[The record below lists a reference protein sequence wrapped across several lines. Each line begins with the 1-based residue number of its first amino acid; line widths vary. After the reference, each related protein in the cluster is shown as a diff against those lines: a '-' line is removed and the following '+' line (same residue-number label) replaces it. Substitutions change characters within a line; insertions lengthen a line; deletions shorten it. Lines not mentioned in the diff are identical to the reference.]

1 MQPNNQDERANQP
14 KPSNEAAANVVR
26 SQIDNIYSNTQ
37 ENPYQKT
44 HSDKASVDSEGLK
57 KYHSAWQDYYQKY
70 YQGIYGQAQTTYK
83 TTSQEEAIKS
93 LRGEIRSKISSQAT
107 KIKKSR
113 HYKPLLAAFIVVAL
127 LLLIQY
133 NRVIVANVYAYVSP
147 GSIDPQNIVINP
159 IKDNVVPAESKIIIP
174 KINVDVPVYYDV
186 GNDYDSQMA
195 TMDKGLAHFAVN
207 GANSHPGE
215 KGNTVVAGHSA
226 NGIFSPGDYKFIFA
240 GLDKLQPGDVIYA
253 NYKSVRY
260 TYTVSR
266 KEVVEPTDVNKLVIG
281 SDKPYLTL
289 LTCTPLGTARY
300 RLLVFSDQVSP
311 NPTNATAPA
320 SSTAKNSDMPGT
332 TPTFF
337 EWLFGLF
344 N

>member
-1 MQPNNQDERANQP
+1 MQPNNQDDNVAQP

-26 SQIDNIYSNTQ
+26 TQIENIYSNTN
-37 ENPYQKT
+37 NPYQQT
-44 HSDKASVDSEGLK
+44 HSDKVTVDTEGLK
-57 KYHSAWQDYYQKY
+57 KYHTAWQDYYQKY
-70 YQGIYGQAQTTYK
+70 YQGVYGQTQNNQQTT
-83 TTSQEEAIKS
+83 TPEEAVKS
-93 LRGEIRSKISSQAT
+93 LRNEIKAKISLQAS

-113 HYKPLLAAFIVVAL
+113 HFKPLLAAFIVVASL
-127 LLLIQY
+127 LLVQY
-133 NRVIVANVYAYVSP
+133 NRVIIGNVYAYVSP

-159 IKDNVVPAESKIIIP
+159 IKDNVVPPEPKIIIP
-174 KINVDVPVYYDV
+174 KINVDVPVSYDI
-186 GNDYDSQMA
+186 GNDYASQMSA
-195 TMDKGLAHFAVN
+195 MENGLAHFAVS
-207 GANSHPGE
+207 GADSHPGE

-226 NGIFSPGDYKFIFA
+226 NGIFTPGDYKFIFA

-266 KEVVEPTDVNKLVIG
+266 KETVEPTDVNKLVIG

-300 RLLVFSDQVSP
+300 RLLVFADQVSP
-311 NPTNATAPA
+311 NPNKASEAP
-320 SSTAKNSDMPGT
+320 SSTSKNTDMPGSS
-332 TPTFF
+332 PTFF

>member
-1 MQPNNQDERANQP
+1 MQPNNQDDKPNQN

-26 SQIDNIYSNTQ
+26 TQIDQIYSSSD
-37 ENPYQKT
+37 NPYEQT
-44 HSDKASVDSEGLK
+44 HSDKVVVDTEGLK
-57 KYHSAWQDYYQKY
+57 KYHTAWQDYYQKY
-70 YQGIYGQAQTTYK
+70 YQGVYSQNQDKSQTT
-83 TTSQEEAIKS
+83 TPEEAVKT
-93 LRGEIRSKISSQAT
+93 IRNELKAKIASQAS

-113 HYKPLLAAFIVVAL
+113 HYKPILVALIVVIA

-133 NRVIVANVYAYVSP
+133 NRVIIANVYAYVSP

-159 IKDNVVPAESKIIIP
+159 IKDNIVPAEPKIIIP
-174 KINVDVPVYYDV
+174 KINVDVPVSYDI

-195 TMDKGLAHFAVN
+195 AMAKGLAHFAVN
-207 GANSHPGE
+207 GADSHPGQ
-215 KGNTVVAGHSA
+215 KGNTVLAGHSA
-226 NGIFSPGDYKFIFA
+226 NGILNQGDYKFIFA

-253 NYKSVRY
+253 NYNSTRY

-266 KEVVEPTDVNKLVIG
+266 KETVEPTDVNKLSIG
-281 SDKPYLTL
+281 TDKPYLTL

-300 RLLVFSDQVSP
+300 RLLVFADQVSP
-311 NPTNATAPA
+311 NPNAATTAP
-320 SSTAKNSDMPGT
+320 SSSSKNSQMPGT